1 MPRVLSGTPLFTMP
15 SLLPQRLSPR
25 PQLRSWRAALVG
37 TALLAGAA
45 LPGLGA
51 APVSGAEMPA
61 TGVPVSATP
70 AKATPAAPTTAAPA
84 PAEAILYKLATTCS
98 LAGAAP
104 VSCTVEAINQGAN
117 TLYRHRIGSV
127 IETIRITD
135 DPVTMSIWKAGD
147 KEWRQLRNAAARFST
162 NTICFNDRDLCVI
175 NPNYLNSV
183 RQDDPTARLKGRDLV
198 RVHFGPDGR
207 VDASCYDA
215 GCELVK
221 S

>member
-1 MPRVLSGTPLFTMP
+1 MPRVLSGILLFTML
-15 SLLPQRLSPR
+15 SLMPQRLSLR
-25 PQLRSWRAALVG
+25 PLRWSQRAVLLG
-37 TALLAGAA
+37 TALLAGG
-45 LPGLGA
+45 LLSGLGA
-51 APVSGAEMPA
+51 APS
-61 TGVPVSATP
+61 
-70 AKATPAAPTTAAPA
+70 TAAPATSAPAPASGAAA

-117 TLYRHRIGSV
+117 TLYRHRIGAV
-127 IETIRITD
+127 TETIRITD
-135 DPVTMSIWKAGD
+135 DPVTMAIWKPGD
-147 KEWRQLRNAAARFST
+147 KQWQQLRNAAARFST

>member
-1 MPRVLSGTPLFTMP
+1 
-15 SLLPQRLSPR
+15 
-25 PQLRSWRAALVG
+25 VG

-117 TLYRHRIGSV
+117 TLYRHRIGSLT
-127 IETIRITD
+127 ETIRITD